1 MIDIQPNGILE
12 DDVPLT
18 PVYGTP
24 IDHPGAPD
32 QRLRYLRAL
41 HNPPEYCRSFVVPG
55 SCLVSTN
62 PVMDTQPA

>member
-1 MIDIQPNGILE
+1 MSAIQLNEIPGDNA
-12 DDVPLT
+12 PLT

-41 HNPPEYCRSFVVPG
+41 
-55 SCLVSTN
+55 
-62 PVMDTQPA
+62 QPSRILSELRRARLLLSIH